1 VEVLVFEYRC
11 EQRLAAEPVA
21 NRAACIHCRTV
32 LEASTLQFVCN
43 ERLLKHRLFTQMTNP
58 RDLEVGREI
67 YLFRARIQPQWED
80 VSNKNGG
87 RWTIMVSSAGVVG
100 GV

>member
-1 VEVLVFEYRC
+1 
-11 EQRLAAEPVA
+11 
-21 NRAACIHCRTV
+21 
-32 LEASTLQFVCN
+32 
-43 ERLLKHRLFTQMTNP
+43 MTNP

-87 RWTIMVSSAGVVG
+87 RWTIMVSGAGEIG
-100 GV
+100 AYERHSCSK